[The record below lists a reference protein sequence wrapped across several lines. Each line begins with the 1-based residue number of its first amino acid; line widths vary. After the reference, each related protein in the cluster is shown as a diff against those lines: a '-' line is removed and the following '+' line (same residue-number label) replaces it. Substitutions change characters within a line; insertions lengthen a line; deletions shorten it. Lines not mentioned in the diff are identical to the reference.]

1 MSKFKQ
7 IVGIDISKKTF
18 DCNVYSQHHTV
29 DFVNDQEGFDSFRNK
44 VLLKLRCKKEEIFI
58 AFENTG
64 MYSYNIAVYLEEQ
77 GYNYIMLP
85 GLELKRTLGIVRG
98 KSDKIDAKHIARY
111 AYEKREVLK
120 PSKLASATI
129 MKIKKYLSLR
139 DSLVKSRTGFKAN
152 FSESRKVY
160 SQDEYGEYLEV
171 LENQIKHFDAE
182 ILKVEQIIDELLKSD
197 KELQKQYSLL
207 TSIKGIGPQISLYL
221 IACTNGF
228 TKFENARKFASYIGV
243 APFPH
248 QSGTSIKGKMKVSQ
262 LALKKINALFEMG
275 ARSAIQHD
283 IEMRLY
289 YQRKVAE
296 GKEKESVINAV
307 KNKLTLR
314 AFALIKRG
322 TPYVNTMRFA
332 A

>member
-1 MSKFKQ
+1 MGKFTQ
-7 IVGIDISKKTF
+7 IVGIDISKETF
-18 DCNVYSQHHTV
+18 DCNVYNQIHTEE
-29 DFVNDQEGFDSFRNK
+29 FLNNQEGFISFQDK
-44 VLLKLRCKKEEIFI
+44 VLSKLHCKKGNILI

-64 MYSYNIAVYLEEQ
+64 MYSYNIAVYFEGQ
-77 GYNYIMLP
+77 GYNYVMLP

-98 KSDKIDAKHIARY
+98 KSDAIDAKHIARY

-129 MKIKKYLSLR
+129 LRIKKFLSLR
-139 DSLVKSRTGFKAN
+139 DSLVKSRTRFKTN
-152 FSESRKVY
+152 FSESSKVY
-160 SQDEYGEYLEV
+160 GWDEYGEYLQI
-171 LENQIKHFDAE
+171 LENQIKHFDEE
-182 ILKVEQIIDELLKSD
+182 ILKVEQIINDLLESD
-197 KELQKQYSLL
+197 KELKQQYLL
-207 TSIKGIGPQISLYL
+207 LNSITGIGPQIALYL
-221 IACTNGF
+221 IAYTNSF
-228 TKFENARKFASYIGV
+228 TKFKNARKFASYIGV

-248 QSGTSIKGKMKVSQ
+248 QSGTSIHGKMRVSQ
-262 LALKKINALFEMG
+262 LAFKKINALFEMG

-283 IEMRLY
+283 VEMRAY

-314 AFALIKRG
+314 AFAVIKRG
-322 TPYVNTMRFA
+322 TPYVNIMGFA

>member
-7 IVGIDISKKTF
+7 IVGIDISKETF
-18 DCNVYSQHHTV
+18 DCNVYNQSQTEA
-29 DFVNDQEGFDSFRNK
+29 FTNDQKGFGSFRDK
-44 VLLKLRCKKEEIFI
+44 VLMKLQCEKEDILI

-64 MYSYNIAVYLEEQ
+64 MYSYNIAVYFEEQ
-77 GYNYIMLP
+77 GYSYIMLP

-98 KSDKIDAKHIARY
+98 KSDSIDARHIARY

-120 PSKLASATI
+120 PGKLASTTI
-129 MKIKKYLSLR
+129 IKMKKYLSLR
-139 DSLVKSRTGFKAN
+139 DSLVKSRTRFKAN
-152 FSESRKVY
+152 FSESRRVY
-160 SQDEYGEYLEV
+160 SWDEYGEYLQI
-171 LENQIKHFDAE
+171 LETQIKHFDSE
-182 ILKVEQIIDELLKSD
+182 ILKVEQIINELLESNQ
-197 KELQKQYSLL
+197 ELQEQYSLL
-207 TSIKGIGPQISLYL
+207 TSIKGIGPQIALYL
-221 IACTNGF
+221 IAYTNGF

-248 QSGTSIKGKMKVSQ
+248 QSGTSIQGKMRVSQ

-283 IEMRLY
+283 VEMRLY
-289 YQRKVAE
+289 YCRKVAE

-314 AFALIKRG
+314 AFAVIKRG
-322 TPYVNTMRFA
+322 TPYVNIMRFA

>member
-18 DCNVYSQHHTV
+18 DCNVYGQSLTEEFENH
-29 DFVNDQEGFDSFRNK
+29 QEGFESFMDK
-44 VLLKLRCKKEEIFI
+44 VLLKLPCKKEEVFI

-64 MYSYNIAVYLEEQ
+64 MYSYNIAVFFEKQ
-77 GYNYIMLP
+77 GYSYIMLP

-98 KSDKIDAKHIARY
+98 KSDSIDARHIARY
-111 AYEKREVLK
+111 VYEKREVLK
-120 PSKLASATI
+120 PGKLASATI
-129 MKIKKYLSLR
+129 IRIKKYLSLR

-152 FSESRKVY
+152 FSESQKVY
-160 SQDEYGEYLEV
+160 SRDDYGDYLQI
-171 LENQIKHFDAE
+171 LETQIRHFDAE
-182 ILKVEQIIDELLKSD
+182 IIKVEKIINNLLESD
-197 KELQKQYSLL
+197 KELQKQYALL

-221 IACTNGF
+221 IAYTNGF
-228 TKFENARKFASYIGV
+228 TKFENGRKFASYIGV

-248 QSGTSIKGKMKVSQ
+248 QSGTSIKGKMRVSQ

-283 IEMRLY
+283 IEMKLY

-314 AFALIKRG
+314 AFAVIKRG
-322 TPYVNTMRFA
+322 TPYVNIMRFA

>member
-7 IVGIDISKKTF
+7 IVGIDISKETF
-18 DCNVYSQHHTV
+18 DCNVYNQSQTEV
-29 DFVNDQEGFDSFRNK
+29 FINNQEGFDSFRDK
-44 VLLKLRCKKEEIFI
+44 VLLRLRCKKEDVLI

-64 MYSYNIAVYLEEQ
+64 MYSYNIAVYLEGQ
-77 GYNYIMLP
+77 NFNYVMLP
-85 GLELKRTLGIVRG
+85 GLELKRTLGIARG
-98 KSDKIDAKHIARY
+98 KSDSIDAKHIARY

-120 PSKLASATI
+120 PGKLASTTI
-129 MKIKKYLSLR
+129 LKIKKYLSLR
-139 DSLVKSRTGFKAN
+139 DSLVKARTRFKAN

-160 SQDEYGEYLEV
+160 SRDEYGEYLQI
-171 LENQIKHFDAE
+171 LETQIKHFDAE
-182 ILKVEQIIDELLKSD
+182 ILKVEQIINDLLKSD
-197 KELQKQYSLL
+197 EQLQKQYSLL
-207 TSIKGIGPQISLYL
+207 TSIKGIGPQITLYL
-221 IACTNGF
+221 IAYTNGF

-248 QSGTSIKGKMKVSQ
+248 QSGTSIKGKMRVSQ
-262 LALKKINALFEMG
+262 LAFKKINALFEMG

-283 IEMRLY
+283 MEIRAY

-314 AFALIKRG
+314 AFAVIKRG
-322 TPYVNTMRFA
+322 TPYVDTMRYA